1 MDNIP
6 SNSQFDDE
14 NEDLLE
20 SAQTNG
26 CRIHVSSVLSEQTAN
41 SNFLDQTTFCFNRNV
56 QVTSSYPSLINQ
68 DNKWLSFYKLFKY
81 AGPGL
86 LISVA
91 YLDPGNLESDLQ
103 VGAFANYKVNEFY
116 I

>member
-1 MDNIP
+1 MDNTP

-14 NEDLLE
+14 SEDLVDFGNDTE
-20 SAQTNG
+20 CKIYVPTVNDQIAT
-26 CRIHVSSVLSEQTAN
+26 
-41 SNFLDQTTFCFNRNV
+41 DQTTFCFNRNV
-56 QVTSSYPSLINQ
+56 QVANISSSHISQ
-68 DNKWLSFYKLFKY
+68 ANKRFSVYKLFKY

-103 VGAFANYKVNEFY
+103 VGALANYKVN
-116 I
+116 ISRVV